1 MSREG
6 SPSGREQ
13 HPTTATP
20 DNSALATE
28 TASWVDTAA
37 VAERSMHV
45 TDIFRYSKG
54 ASNVDIEID
63 LHPNYHHFTA
73 TPGHPRLLLESG
85 INPAAQIDGP
95 DGRRRPVISLR
106 SSPRTA
112 GHESNPWHDEF
123 DLGHGHVR
131 YYGDH
136 KATTVGLPGATPGN
150 KALLHEWRR
159 HAGTTA
165 DERQLA
171 APLLIYRSAAVQV
184 GKRRV
189 HQGYVEFAGLG
200 VIERLEY
207 VVQRDGRTSRSFP
220 NLLLDIAVLALPND
234 LLDMRFIDDRRD
246 STLSAKA
253 ALRHAPPSWLRWVR
267 DGRVALP
274 QVRRRVLSSRVL
286 TAAQQLPDASDDRQ
300 ILEKL
305 YAFFDGRK
313 HAFELLASYVA
324 ASVLGDSGGRYRA
337 GWITRAGGDGGMD
350 FVGRLDVGTPDNNT
364 PLIVLGQAKCIRPT
378 TSISPDEVARL
389 VARLRRGW
397 VGVFVTTGA
406 FSKQAQVEI
415 IDDQYPVVLVAGQA
429 LVTHVQRIAAAQS
442 DGDVD
447 GLLQQVADE
456 YDSNVLYRRPE
467 EVLGA

>member
-1 MSREG
+1 M
-6 SPSGREQ
+6 
-13 HPTTATP
+13 
-20 DNSALATE
+20 
-28 TASWVDTAA
+28 DTAA

-45 TDIFRYSKG
+45 TDIFRYAKG
-54 ASNVDIEID
+54 ADPIEIEID
-63 LHPNYHHFTA
+63 LHPNYHHYTG
-73 TPGHPRLLLESG
+73 TPGLPRLLLESG
-85 INPAAQIDGP
+85 INPSAPVMGP

-123 DLGHGHVR
+123 DLDHGHVR

-150 KALLHEWRR
+150 KALLDEWRL
-159 HAGTTA
+159 HAATTA
-165 DERQLA
+165 EERRLA
-171 APLLIYRSAAVQV
+171 APLLLYRSAAVQL
-184 GKRRV
+184 GNRRV
-189 HQGYVEFAGLG
+189 HQGFVEFAGLG

-207 VVQRDGRTSRSFP
+207 VVQRDGRSGRSFP
-220 NLLLDIAVLALPND
+220 NLLLDIAVLALPHD
-234 LLDMRFIDDRRD
+234 ALDMRFIDDRRD
-246 STLSAKA
+246 STLDALQ
-253 ALRHAPPSWLRWVR
+253 ALRHAPPAWLRWVR

-274 QVRRRVLSSRVL
+274 QVRRRVLAARVL
-286 TAAQQLPDASDDRQ
+286 TGPQQMPDSAEDRA
-300 ILEKL
+300 LL
-305 YAFFDGRK
+305 DHLHGFFDGRK

-350 FVGRLDVGTPDNNT
+350 FVGRLDVGTADNNT
-364 PLIVLGQAKCIRPT
+364 PLIVLGQAKCIKPSS
-378 TSISPDEVARL
+378 SISPDEVARL

-415 IDDQYPVVLVAGQA
+415 IDDQYPVVLVAGKA

-442 DGDVD
+442 DGDVNR
-447 GLLQQVADE
+447 LLAQVAEE
-456 YDSNVLYRRPE
+456 YDANVLYRRPE